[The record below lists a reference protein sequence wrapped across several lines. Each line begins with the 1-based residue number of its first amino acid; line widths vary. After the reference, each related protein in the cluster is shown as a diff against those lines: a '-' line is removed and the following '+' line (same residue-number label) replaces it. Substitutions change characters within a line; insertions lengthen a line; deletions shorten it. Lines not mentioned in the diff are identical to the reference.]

1 MLRLSIF
8 SEKLIDE
15 FRIRNDKNVDFS
27 RIFDIIVKYLFSAPP
42 LVDKEDVEI

>member
-8 SEKLIDE
+8 SEKNE